1 MLPAFGEKLKLERE
15 KRKITLEQ
23 ISASTKIG
31 TRMLQALEED
41 KFDQLPGGIFNKGFV
56 RAYARFVGLDED
68 QTVADYLEA
77 SGDAPPVSTEI
88 AMPEEG
94 FRENAARE
102 NAENV
107 SRLEAI
113 ADAPPRELPWGLFAA
128 LLLVVALSLSLWSHH
143 QREHSRQ
150 SVRHAQTTAATPS
163 PAEQSSAQA
172 SSEAPSQAPI
182 EDTGASAPSAVSPHG
197 GSTAREPAPSI
208 RPQPTPASPSSVKTA
223 PVAPAA
229 IPGQF
234 TVVVEAREESWIS
247 ISADGKTLVSKV
259 LPAGAVRTVRGSKE
273 IIVTAGNAA
282 GVDILFNGKN
292 LDLGGESG
300 QVKTF
305 TFGPQGI
312 TPSAAEPAPT
322 P

>member
-1 MLPAFGEKLKLERE
+1 MPAFGEKLKLERE

-31 TRMLQALEED
+31 TRMLLALEED

-77 SGDAPPVSTEI
+77 SGDAPPISTEI
-88 AMPEEG
+88 ATPEDG
-94 FRENAARE
+94 FRESAARE

-113 ADAPPRELPWGLFAA
+113 GDAPSRELPWGLFAV
-128 LLLVVALSLSLWSHH
+128 LLLVVAVSLSLWSHR
-143 QREHSRQ
+143 QREHARQ
-150 SVRHAQTTAATPS
+150 SLRHAQTTAATPS
-163 PAEQSSAQA
+163 PAEQSSTQG
-172 SSEAPSQAPI
+172 SSELPNQAPV
-182 EDTGASAPSAVSPHG
+182 EDTGAGSPSAVSPHG
-197 GSTAREPAPSI
+197 GSPARESTPSI
-208 RPQPTPASPSSVKTA
+208 PAQPVPASPSTARPASVA
-223 PVAPAA
+223 AAA

-234 TVVVEAREESWIS
+234 TVVVQAREESWIS

-259 LPAGAVRTVRGSKE
+259 LPAGAVRTARGSKE
-273 IIVTAGNAA
+273 ISVTAGNAA
-282 GVDILFNGKN
+282 GVDILFNGKKLN
-292 LDLGGESG
+292 LGGEPG
-300 QVKTF
+300 EVKTVS
-305 TFGPQGI
+305 FGPEGI
-312 TPSAAEPAPT
+312 MPGAPEPPPT

>member
-1 MLPAFGEKLKLERE
+1 
-15 KRKITLEQ
+15 LEQ

-56 RAYARFVGLDED
+56 RAYARVVGLDED

-88 AMPEEG
+88 ADPENE
-94 FRENAARE
+94 ERE

-113 ADAPPRELPWGLFAA
+113 ADAPARQLPWGLFAA
-128 LLLVVALSLSLWSHH
+128 LLLVVALSLSLWSHR
-143 QREHSRQ
+143 QREHARQ
-150 SVRHAQTTAATPS
+150 AARRAQAIAATPS
-163 PAEQSSAQA
+163 PAEQSSAQG
-172 SSEAPSQAPI
+172 STEVPSQAPV
-182 EDTGASAPSAVSPHG
+182 EDTGAGSPSAVSSHG
-197 GSTAREPAPSI
+197 GSSAREPAPPIQRPSI
-208 RPQPTPASPSSVKTA
+208 PSSPSSA
-223 PVAPAA
+223 RAASVAPAA

-247 ISADGKTLVSKV
+247 ITADGITLVSRL
-259 LPAGAVRTVRGSKE
+259 LPAGAVRTARGSKA

-282 GVDILFNGKN
+282 GVDIVFNGKKLN
-292 LDLGGESG
+292 LGGEPG
-300 QVKTF
+300 QVKTV

-312 TPSAAEPAPT
+312 TPSAPEPPPT

>member
-1 MLPAFGEKLKLERE
+1 MPAFGEKLKLERE

-68 QTVADYLEA
+68 QAVAEYLEA

-94 FRENAARE
+94 FRENTARE
-102 NAENV
+102 NADNI
-107 SRLEAI
+107 SRLETI
-113 ADAPPRELPWGLFAA
+113 GDAPSRELPWGLFAV
-128 LLLVVALSLSLWSHH
+128 LLLVVALSLSLWSHR
-143 QREHSRQ
+143 QREHAKQ
-150 SVRHAQTTAATPS
+150 SLRHAQTTAATPS

-172 SSEAPSQAPI
+172 SSELPNQAPA
-182 EDTGASAPSAVSPHG
+182 EDAGAGSPSAVSPHG
-197 GSTAREPAPSI
+197 GSPARKPGPAIQS
-208 RPQPTPASPSSVKTA
+208 QPTPTSPSSVKTA
-223 PVAPAA
+223 PVATAA

-234 TVVVEAREESWIS
+234 TVVVSAREESWIS

-259 LPAGAVRTVRGSKE
+259 LPAGAVRTARGSKE

-282 GVDILFNGKN
+282 GVDILFNGKK
-292 LDLGGESG
+292 LDLGGEPG
-300 QVKTF
+300 QVKTV
-305 TFGPQGI
+305 TFGPEGI
-312 TPSAAEPAPT
+312 TPGAPEPPLT